1 MKMIKKIF
9 LIITLTT
16 IFSVSA
22 FARSGFEFLI
32 DFQFGLGVGVPTK
45 TMEKE
50 NEFKSDIGFDGT
62 ALFQLGYMFEVND
75 NFGISFL
82 GEFGYGMG
90 SYSILGKTNIT
101 EISTDG
107 IPIINSVSVS
117 VDSYFDNIQIGL
129 FPKLNFGNFAIGI
142 GGGIKIPSG
151 GEMRVTAL
159 GREETLKLNRGD
171 IVDFFNPPIF
181 GYVKTSFDYSFYLI
195 DKIAFNVGLYL
206 DYDIMKFQE
215 ETGKDEYGGTFNVGI
230 VFGVRFGPMNN

>member
-1 MKMIKKIF
+1 M
-9 LIITLTT
+9 
-16 IFSVSA
+16 
-22 FARSGFEFLI
+22 
-32 DFQFGLGVGVPTK
+32 GVGVPTK

-50 NEFKSDIGFDGT
+50 NEFKGDIGFDGT

-90 SYSILGKTNIT
+90 SYSILGKTNISIAD
-101 EISTDG
+101 IS
-107 IPIINSVSVS
+107 INSVSVS

-159 GREETLKLNRGD
+159 GKEETIKLNRGD

-181 GYVKTSFDYSFYLI
+181 VYVKTSFDYSFYLI
-195 DKIAFNVGLYL
+195 DKIALNVGLYL

-215 ETGKDEYGGTFNVGI
+215 ETGKDEYGGTLNFGI